1 MTARIRNLGL
11 AGIVIGGSVIFG
23 VGFAGAQAP
32 STTPEAPKETRVVSS
47 DTVSPTGGG
56 GGGCDHGEVKT
67 AVNAADY

>member
-32 STTPEAPKETRVVSS
+32 STPEAPKETRVVSS

-56 GGGCDHGEVKT
+56 GGCDHGEEKT